1 MEFVFRSVSNKKKKL
16 KNFNFD
22 LSNFTIAEDYN
33 SFLINDRKFSLFFR
47 EYRYKYF
54 NDLKIK
60 GRYSF
65 IFTAHHYDDQIETLY
80 MRTRGR
86 YDWTNLLGVQEYRGC
101 IRRPLL
107 AVKKKNIFDYAI
119 KHGIPWFFDNTN
131 TDNVFFRNRIR
142 NTILINKSMFYYTFL
157 SILNKYSKINFY
169 FFNKQFKKNKK
180 RMVVREFPFIVLN
193 KFNFLS
199 LSDNYKKIFLQI
211 ILKKYNNGNIL
222 MNKNTKWSALWEYI
236 GKNKNLKDFT
246 LNKNI
251 FVNNSKDLIIIRNFK
266 TYQKRIELVNETVWN
281 KYIFKI
287 EKKDSFIDD
296 KDMDCI
302 YINESLLL
310 QGLFIRNW
318 NMGDFYIDRNN
329 KKKKVSKLFLKNKFN
344 NYKKMIHPLIVNS
357 DDEIL
362 WIPGL
367 TNKFNLNSSFSKNNC
382 MKISIEIL
390 N

>member
-1 MEFVFRSVSNKKKKL
+1 
-16 KNFNFD
+16 
-22 LSNFTIAEDYN
+22 
-33 SFLINDRKFSLFFR
+33 
-47 EYRYKYF
+47 
-54 NDLKIK
+54 
-60 GRYSF
+60 
-65 IFTAHHYDDQIETLY
+65 
-80 MRTRGR
+80 
-86 YDWTNLLGVQEYRGC
+86 
-101 IRRPLL
+101 
-107 AVKKKNIFDYAI
+107 
-119 KHGIPWFFDNTN
+119 
-131 TDNVFFRNRIR
+131 
-142 NTILINKSMFYYTFL
+142 MFYYTFL

-296 KDMDCI
+296 KDMDCM

-382 MKISIEIL
+382 MKISREIL